1 VSVVWVVLF
10 TQRRFEMNVEY
21 SLLGLA
27 LALVY
32 GIITKFFPDF
42 PISPE
47 ILLTFV
53 VYVLLK
59 LGVNVIG
66 APVRKFLSRGK

>member
-1 VSVVWVVLF
+1 
-10 TQRRFEMNVEY
+10 MKIEY
-21 SLLGLA
+21 SILSLA

-32 GIITKFFPDF
+32 GIVIKFFPDF

-53 VYVLLK
+53 VYVLVK
-59 LGVNVIG
+59 LGVEVTVP
-66 APVRKFLSRGK
+66 ALRKFLARGN